1 MEEIENAGHPA
12 RLVVAGALLLLASG
26 AVAAPERPAGEAALT
41 REERTIK
48 TSQGAPVTLES
59 GWLAVP
65 ESRTRPTGRV
75 FEIPYYRLRST
86 AKRPA
91 TPIFLL
97 AGGPGSSWL
106 DRFES
111 EEENRQEVEFYRT
124 IADVV
129 LFDQRGGGRSRP
141 AMECAGTEDLPLDQP
156 LTPDRVAAAM
166 RELAVKCRERWTA
179 AGVDLA
185 GLTTV
190 ENAADVDALRAA
202 LGYAKMTL
210 VGGSYGSHLALAIMR
225 QFPASIDR
233 VVLFGVEG
241 PDHTWDDPAE
251 KLATLGRIA
260 AAAEASPAFRGKI
273 PEGGLLAALQT
284 VIHRLEVKPVVVT
297 VAANGRQS
305 SVVVDAALVRLA
317 ASAQAGRR
325 SRAGAWPAMILAMN
339 GGDFSQV
346 AQGAIGA
353 RTLRSK
359 PPMHAMMDC
368 ASGVSPERAVRFA
381 RDPATVLLGDVN
393 LEYRAVCDAWQA
405 PDLGPAFRA
414 PVVSALPTLLLHGTW
429 DTSTPIENAREVAAT
444 LSNSQLVEVVAG
456 GHGALYNLLQHWP
469 PMQSL
474 LAKFLRGEPVRFP
487 AQVTLPPVSFE
498 LPPGDN

>member
-1 MEEIENAGHPA
+1 MKETENAGRSA
-12 RLVVAGALLLLASG
+12 RRITASALVLLASA
-26 AVAAPERPAGEAALT
+26 AVAAPETAIGRAALT
-41 REERTIK
+41 SEERSIT
-48 TSQGAPVTLES
+48 TPQGVRVSLEA

-75 FEIPYYRLRST
+75 IEIPYYRLRST

-111 EEENRQEVEFYRT
+111 EEENRQEVEYYRT

-141 AMECAGTEDLPLDQP
+141 AMECEGTENLALDQP
-156 LTPDRVAAAM
+156 LAPDRVVAAM
-166 RELAVKCRERWTA
+166 RELARRCREHWTA
-179 AGVDLA
+179 AGVDLT

-202 LGYAKMTL
+202 LGYPRMTL
-210 VGGSYGSHLALAIMR
+210 IGGSYGSHLALAIMR
-225 QFPASIDR
+225 QFPVSIDR

-241 PDHTWDDPAE
+241 PDHTWDDPGAR
-251 KLATLGRIA
+251 LATLSRIA

-273 PEGGLLAALQT
+273 PAGGLLAALRT
-284 VIHRLEVKPVVVT
+284 VIQRLEAKPVVVT
-297 VAANGRQS
+297 VAGDGGET
-305 SVVVDAALVRLA
+305 SVVVGPAHVRLA
-317 ASAQAGRR
+317 AAAQAGRR
-325 SRAGAWPAMILAMN
+325 SRAGVWPAMILAMYR
-339 GGDFSQV
+339 GDFSQI
-346 AQGAIGA
+346 AQEALEA

-368 ASGVSPERAVRFA
+368 ASGVSADRATRFA
-381 RDPATVLLGDVN
+381 GDPATELLGDVN

-414 PVVSALPTLLLHGTW
+414 PVVSALPTLILHGTW

-444 LSNSQLVEVVAG
+444 LSNSQLVEVIEG

-469 PMQSL
+469 PMRSR
-474 LAKFLRGEPVRFP
+474 LAMFLRAESVRFP

-498 LPPGDN
+498 IPAANR